1 MSENTISYFDSIENC
16 GASYDISKQ
25 DNFALTRLK
34 QHKINQLNN
43 LAHLFKWKS
52 NTEEIVIPRNLE
64 ILLRVKGLM
73 GFHKA
78 DKKFCTLGIVELDE
92 NNEPSHYTAIGL
104 GTHPKSY
111 QIVTPEEV
119 IPLFNNPLGLSDMP
133 DVNFLAYSKAQNDVS
148 RMLQLINS
156 RLIPMV
162 KTTSD
167 KAADSFLKALNDI
180 EHGKSAA
187 ISTDI
192 IQEIEKLD
200 ILDPN
205 NISKMEYLTSY
216 DEVLDK
222 NIANR
227 FGASLD
233 MKNKA
238 AEVTSIELKA
248 YDDITTINF
257 LTNYIPRLEFVN
269 KMQEEGF
276 DIELIVN
283 PIFADEPTEEEIENP
298 ELIEEEIQEEE
309 NQEGGNEDDENK
321 DSSDIQPSDN

>member
-1 MSENTISYFDSIENC
+1 MSEITTNYYESLEHL

-52 NTEEIVIPRNLE
+52 NDEDIIIPRNLE
-64 ILLRVKGLM
+64 IKLRTHGLM
-73 GFHKA
+73 GFHKS
-78 DKKFCTLGIVELDE
+78 DKKFCTLGIIDFDD
-92 NNEPSHYTAIGL
+92 NNEPAHYVAIGL
-104 GTHPKSY
+104 GTKPKSY
-111 QIVTPEEV
+111 GTVTASEV
-119 IPLFNNPLGLSDMP
+119 IPLFNNPLGLSDLA
-133 DVNFLAYSKAQNDVS
+133 DINFLAYSKAQNDVS

-162 KTTSD
+162 KTNSD
-167 KAADSFLKALNDI
+167 KTAEAFLKALNDI

-192 IQEIEKLD
+192 IAEIEKLD

-257 LTNYIPRLEFVN
+257 LTNYIPRLEFVE
-269 KMQEEGF
+269 KMKEENY
-276 DIELIVN
+276 DIEVIVN
-283 PIFADEPTEEEIENP
+283 PIFADEPTAEEIENP
-298 ELIEEEIQEEE
+298 ELIEEEQEEQM
-309 NQEGGNEDDENK
+309 QEGGNENDENQN
-321 DSSDIQPSDN
+321 SGNLQPSDN